1 MIHEVDVRAIQYRA
15 SENFKARRF
24 AFLCIG
30 AAALLLESS
39 SLYAFCEAEARSNC
53 AANDQHCIDNAGT
66 MATNAVRD
74 CKVSVGKAGN
84 AQLWIATQNFF
95 DGEPREKQYWQCVA
109 AACASASAP

>member
-1 MIHEVDVRAIQYRA
+1 MVRDVDVQAIQYPN

-30 AAALLLESS
+30 AAALLFESS
-39 SLYAFCEAEARSNC
+39 SLYAVCEAEARSAC
-53 AANDQHCIDNAGT
+53 AANDQQCIDNAGT

-74 CKVSVGKAGN
+74 CKVSVGRAGN

-95 DGEPREKQYWQCVA
+95 DGQPQEKQYWQCVA
-109 AACASASAP
+109 TACASASAP

>member
-1 MIHEVDVRAIQYRA
+1 MIHNVDVRAIQYPN

-39 SLYAFCEAEARSNC
+39 SLYAFCEAEARSAC
-53 AANDQHCIDNAGT
+53 AVNDQQCIDNAGT
-66 MATNAVRD
+66 VATNAVRD
-74 CKVSVGKAGN
+74 CKVSVGRTGN

-95 DGEPREKQYWQCVA
+95 DGQPQEKQYWRCVA
-109 AACASASAP
+109 TACASASVP